1 MATRIIG
8 CIVSFALVH
17 VIQAICFF
25 YVVQMIDPEKMGKP
39 SAEGENSTKKGF
51 KSAAFNAILPL
62 TGWFNE
68 NSLCLKKTSCADNP
82 VLKMASQIWN
92 GWGPSGVSV
101 AEVDSTS
108 ESPIPPDPRGY

>member
-68 NSLCLKKTSCADNP
+68 NSLCLKKTSCADDP
-82 VLKMASQIWN
+82 VLKLASQIWN
-92 GWGPSGVSV
+92 HWGPSGVL
-101 AEVDSTS
+101 
-108 ESPIPPDPRGY
+108 RC